1 MIWIK
6 SGHSS
11 RVEHDGIMGGSDLD
25 RKQHWDGVYSGKP
38 ARQTSWHQ
46 DLPRIS
52 LSMIA
57 NTGLKR
63 EAALIDVG
71 GGASLLVDHLLDQGY
86 RDLTVLDVSRAAL
99 DQARERLQD
108 HASRVNWIE
117 ADITRY
123 EPDRQFDLW
132 HDRAAFHFL
141 TSARDRQRY
150 LEALDKAVAPGGHVI
165 IAAFAPTGPEKCS
178 GLDIVQYDAP
188 KISGELG
195 EGFVLRE
202 QEEESHTT
210 PQRRE
215 QAFNFFRFQKINR

>member
-6 SGHSS
+6 SGHSD
-11 RVEHDGIMGGSDLD
+11 RVEHDGIMAEAKRD
-25 RKQHWDGVYSGKP
+25 RKQHWESVYGAKT

-52 LSMIA
+52 LAMIA
-57 NTGLKR
+57 NAELDR
-63 EAALIDVG
+63 EAAVIDIG

-86 RDLTVLDVSRAAL
+86 RDLTVLDISRAAL

-108 HASRVNWIE
+108 RASRVNWIE

-123 EPDRQFDLW
+123 DPGRQFVLW

-141 TSARDRQRY
+141 TGARDRRRY
-150 LEALDKAVAPGGHVI
+150 AEALDQAVAPGGHVI

-195 EGFVLRE
+195 KGFVLRE
-202 QEEESHTT
+202 QEEEAHIT
-210 PQRRE
+210 PLGRKQV
-215 QAFNFFRFQKINR
+215 FNFFRFQKTRP